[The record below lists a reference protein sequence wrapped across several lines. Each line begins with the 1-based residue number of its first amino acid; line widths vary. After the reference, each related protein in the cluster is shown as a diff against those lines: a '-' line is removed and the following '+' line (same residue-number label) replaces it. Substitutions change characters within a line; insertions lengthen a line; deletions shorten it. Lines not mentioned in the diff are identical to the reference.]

1 MALALANET
10 PTIWLRRLLPR
21 SLLGRSVMII
31 VTPLLLLQVVT
42 TSVFYETHWDIVT
55 KRLARGV
62 AGDIATVIALMPA
75 DDAALDPAAAA
86 ARDRLFGIAR
96 TAMQLD
102 IDFVAGAHLP
112 VLPGVVRAT
121 LVDRNL
127 TTALSEFV
135 QRPFLTDTRS
145 LETAV
150 EIHVQLGNGVLQVV
164 VPRRRLFTST
174 TYLVI
179 LWMVGS
185 SLALFAVAVLFMRSQ
200 VRPIRQLAG
209 AAEAF
214 GKGRDSAAFRI
225 VGASEVRQAAAAFNQ
240 MRDRIRR
247 QIAQR
252 TEMLAGVSHDLRTPL
267 TRMKLALAMLG
278 DGADTADLR
287 ADVAE
292 MEKMLGGYL
301 AFARGEGREPPVE
314 VDLKEQLQ
322 EVVNAAARE
331 GARITLAADDGLV
344 LTVRPDAMRRCLA
357 NLVGNAQRYASTI
370 AITAARRDDGVEITV
385 DDDGPGI
392 PPDKREDVFRPFFRL
407 DPSRNPETGGIGLG
421 LTIARDVARSHGGD
435 LALLDSP
442 QGGLRARL
450 WLPV

>member
-1 MALALANET
+1 MALALANDM
-10 PTIWLRRLLPR
+10 PMIWLRRILPR

-62 AGDIATVIALMPA
+62 AGDIAAVIALMPPDA
-75 DDAALDPAAAA
+75 DAA

-102 IDFVAGAHLP
+102 IVFVPDARLP

-135 QRPFLTDTRS
+135 KRPFLTDTRS

-150 EIHVQLGNGVLQVV
+150 EIHVQLGDGVLQVV
-164 VPRRRLFTST
+164 APRKRLFTST

-214 GKGRDSAAFRI
+214 GKGRDSAAFHI

-278 DGADTADLR
+278 DGADTADLK

-301 AFARGEGREPPVE
+301 AFARGEGREPQVE
-314 VDLKEQLQ
+314 IDLKEQLQ

-331 GARITLAADDGLV
+331 GARITLAAPDGLV

-357 NLVGNAQRYASTI
+357 NLVGNAQRYAHSI
-370 AITAARRDDGVEITV
+370 AIAAARRDDGIEITI

-392 PPDKREDVFRPFFRL
+392 PPEMREDVFRPFFRL

-421 LTIARDVARSHGGD
+421 LTIARDVARSHGGE
-435 LALLDSP
+435 LELLDSP

-450 WLPV
+450 WLPA

>member
-1 MALALANET
+1 MALALANDM
-10 PTIWLRRLLPR
+10 PMIWLRRVLPR
-21 SLLGRSVMII
+21 SLLGRSIMII
-31 VTPLLLLQVVT
+31 VTPLLLLQIVT
-42 TSVFYETHWDIVT
+42 TTVFYQEHWDTVT

-62 AGDIATVIALMPA
+62 AGDIAAVVALMPA
-75 DDAALDPAAAA
+75 DATGHDPAAAA

-102 IDFVAGAHLP
+102 IDFVPNAHLP
-112 VLPGVVRAT
+112 VLPSVVRAT

-127 TTALSEFV
+127 ATQLSEFV
-135 QRPFLTDTRS
+135 KRPFLTDTRS
-145 LETAV
+145 RETAV
-150 EIHVQLGNGVLQVV
+150 EIHVQLGDGVLQVV
-164 VPRRRLFTST
+164 APRRRLFSST

-179 LWMVGS
+179 LGMVGS
-185 SLALFAVAVLFMRSQ
+185 SLALFAIAVLFMRNQ

-278 DGADTADLR
+278 DGADTTDLK

-301 AFARGEGREPPVE
+301 AFARGEGREPQVE
-314 VDLKEQLQ
+314 IDLKEQLQ

-331 GARITLAADDGLV
+331 GARVALAAADGLL

-357 NLVGNAQRYASTI
+357 NLVGNAQRYAHSVAI
-370 AITAARRDDGVEITV
+370 AAAHRGDGIEITI

-407 DPSRNPETGGIGLG
+407 DPSRNPETGGTGLG
-421 LTIARDVARSHGGD
+421 LTIARDVARSHGGE
-435 LALLDSP
+435 LELLDSP

-450 WLPV
+450 WLPA

>member
-1 MALALANET
+1 MALALANDVPMT
-10 PTIWLRRLLPR
+10 WLRRILPR
-21 SLLGRSVMII
+21 SLLGRSIMII

-42 TSVFYETHWDIVT
+42 TSVFYETHWDTVT

-75 DDAALDPAAAA
+75 DAPGHDPGASA

-96 TAMQLD
+96 TTMQLD
-102 IDFVAGAHLP
+102 IGFVPDARLP

-127 TTALSEFV
+127 AAALSEFV
-135 QRPFLTDTRS
+135 KRPFLTDTRS

-150 EIHVQLGNGVLQVV
+150 EVQVQVGNGVLQVV

-174 TYLVI
+174 TYVVI

-225 VGASEVRQAAAAFNQ
+225 AGASEVRQAAAAFNQ

-247 QIAQR
+247 QLAQR

-267 TRMKLALAMLG
+267 TRMKLALAILG
-278 DGADTADLR
+278 DGAETADLK

-301 AFARGEGREPPVE
+301 AFARGEGREPQVE

-331 GARITLAADDGLV
+331 GAKITLVAEDGLV
-344 LTVRPDAMRRCLA
+344 LTLRPDAMRRCLA
-357 NLVGNAQRYASTI
+357 NLVGNAQRYARSISI
-370 AITAARRDDGVEITV
+370 AAAHRDDGIEITI

-407 DPSRNPETGGIGLG
+407 DSSRNPETGGIGLG

-435 LALLDSP
+435 LELLDSP

>member
-1 MALALANET
+1 MALALANDT
-10 PTIWLRRLLPR
+10 PMIWLRRILPR
-21 SLLGRSVMII
+21 SLLGRSIMII

-75 DDAALDPAAAA
+75 DATGLDPGATV

-96 TAMQLD
+96 IAMQLD
-102 IDFVAGAHLP
+102 IDFVPGKHLP

-127 TTALSEFV
+127 TTALAEFV
-135 QRPFLTDTRS
+135 NRPFLTDTRS

-164 VPRRRLFTST
+164 VPRRRLFSST

-185 SLALFAVAVLFMRSQ
+185 SVALFAVAVLFMRSQ

-209 AAEAF
+209 AAEDF

-225 VGASEVRQAAAAFNQ
+225 IGASEVRQAAAAFNK

-278 DGADTADLR
+278 DGAETVDLR

-301 AFARGEGREPPVE
+301 AFARGEGREPPME
-314 VDLKEQLQ
+314 INLKEQLQ
-322 EVVNAAARE
+322 EVVNGAARE
-331 GARITLAADDGLV
+331 GARITLAAEDGLA
-344 LTVRPDAMRRCLA
+344 LTLRPEAMRRCLT
-357 NLVGNAQRYASTI
+357 NLVSNAQRYAHSI
-370 AITAARRDDGVEITV
+370 VVGAARSD
-385 DDDGPGI
+385 
-392 PPDKREDVFRPFFRL
+392 
-407 DPSRNPETGGIGLG
+407 
-421 LTIARDVARSHGGD
+421 
-435 LALLDSP
+435 
-442 QGGLRARL
+442 
-450 WLPV
+450 

>member
-1 MALALANET
+1 MALALANDM
-10 PTIWLRRLLPR
+10 PMIWLRRILPR
-21 SLLGRSVMII
+21 SLLGRSIMII
-31 VTPLLLLQVVT
+31 VTPLLLVQVVT
-42 TSVFYETHWDIVT
+42 TSVFYEYHWDIVT

-62 AGDIATVIALMPA
+62 AGDIATIIAMMP
-75 DDAALDPAAAA
+75 DDDPAA
-86 ARDRLFGIAR
+86 RERLFGIAR
-96 TAMQLD
+96 TTMQLD
-102 IDFVAGAHLP
+102 IDFVPNAHLP
-112 VLPGVVRAT
+112 LLPPVVRAT

-135 QRPFLTDTRS
+135 QRPFLIDTRS

-150 EIHVQLGNGVLQVV
+150 EIHVQLANGVLEVV
-164 VPRRRLFTST
+164 APRRRLFTST

-185 SLALFAVAVLFMRSQ
+185 SVALFAVAVLFMRSQ

-209 AAEAF
+209 AAEDF
-214 GKGRDSAAFRI
+214 GKGRDSAAFPTT
-225 VGASEVRQAAAAFNQ
+225 GASEVPQAAAAFNQ

-278 DGADTADLR
+278 DGAETVDLR

-301 AFARGEGREPPVE
+301 AFARGEGREPVVE
-314 VDLKEQLQ
+314 TDLKEQLQ

-331 GARITLAADDGLV
+331 GARITLAADGDLV
-344 LTVRPDAMRRCLA
+344 MIVRPDAMRRCLA
-357 NLVGNAQRYASTI
+357 NLVGNAQRYAGTI
-370 AITAARRDDGVEITV
+370 AITAARRADGIEITV

-392 PPDKREDVFRPFFRL
+392 PSDKREDVFKPFFRL
-407 DPSRNPETGGIGLG
+407 EASRNPETGGTGLG
-421 LTIARDVARSHGGD
+421 LTIARDVVRSHGRD
-435 LALLDSP
+435 RERLASP

-450 WLPV
+450 WLPT

>member
-1 MALALANET
+1 MALALANDV
-10 PTIWLRRLLPR
+10 PMIWLRRVLPR
-21 SLLGRSVMII
+21 SLLGRSIMII

-75 DDAALDPAAAA
+75 DGDLA
-86 ARDRLFGIAR
+86 ARDRLFRIAR
-96 TAMQLD
+96 ATMLLD
-102 IDFVAGAHLP
+102 IDFVPQAHLP

-127 TTALSEFV
+127 TSALQEFV
-135 QRPFLTDTRS
+135 NRPFLTDTRS

-150 EIHVQLGNGVLQVV
+150 EIHVQLGDGVLQVV
-164 VPRRRLFTST
+164 APRRRLFTST

-185 SLALFAVAVLFMRSQ
+185 SLALFAIAVLFMRNQ

-214 GKGRDSAAFRI
+214 GKGRDSAAFHI

-278 DGADTADLR
+278 DGAETADLK

-301 AFARGEGREPPVE
+301 AFARGEGREPPAE
-314 VDLKEQLQ
+314 IDLRELLG
-322 EVVNAAARE
+322 EVVSAAARE
-331 GARITLAADDGLV
+331 GADIRLAAGPELAMT
-344 LTVRPDAMRRCLA
+344 LRPEAMRRCLA
-357 NLVGNAQRYASTI
+357 NRIGNAQRHARTI
-370 AITAARRDDGVEITV
+370 AVAATALDDGVEITI

-392 PPDKREDVFRPFFRL
+392 PADKREDVFRPFVRL
-407 DPSRNPETGGIGLG
+407 DPSRNSETGGIGLG

-435 LALLDSP
+435 LELLESP

>member
-1 MALALANET
+1 MALALANDM
-10 PTIWLRRLLPR
+10 PMNWLRRILPR
-21 SLLGRSVMII
+21 SLLGRSIMII

-62 AGDIATVIALMPA
+62 AGDIAAIIALMPP
-75 DDAALDPAAAA
+75 DASGLDPAAAA
-86 ARDRLFGIAR
+86 ARDRLFGIAH
-96 TAMQLD
+96 TSMQLN
-102 IDFVAGAHLP
+102 IHFVPNARLP

-127 TTALSEFV
+127 TTALSEYV
-135 QRPFLTDTRS
+135 KRPFLTDTRS

-150 EIHVQLGNGVLQVV
+150 EIHVQLAAGVLQVV
-164 VPRRRLFTST
+164 APRRRLFSST

-185 SLALFAVAVLFMRSQ
+185 SLALFVVAVLFMRSQ
-200 VRPIRQLAG
+200 VGPIRQLAG

-292 MEKMLGGYL
+292 MEKMLVGYL
-301 AFARGEGREPPVE
+301 AFARGEGREPAVE
-314 VDLKEQLQ
+314 IDLKDQLR
-322 EVVNAAARE
+322 EVVNAGARE
-331 GARITLAADDGLV
+331 GARITLAAPDGLV

-357 NLVGNAQRYASTI
+357 NLVGNAQRYAHSI
-370 AITAARRDDGVEITV
+370 AIAAAHRDGGIEITV

-392 PPDKREDVFRPFFRL
+392 PADKREDVFRPFFRL
-407 DPSRNPETGGIGLG
+407 DPSRNPETGGTGLG
-421 LTIARDVARSHGGD
+421 LTIARDVARSHGGE
-435 LALLDSP
+435 LELLDSP

-450 WLPV
+450 WLPA

>member
-1 MALALANET
+1 MALALANDM
-10 PTIWLRRLLPR
+10 PMIWLRRVLPR
-21 SLLGRSVMII
+21 SLLGRSIMII
-31 VTPLLLLQVVT
+31 VTPLLLLQIVT
-42 TSVFYETHWDIVT
+42 TTVFYQEHWDTVT

-62 AGDIATVIALMPA
+62 AGDIATVIALMPSE
-75 DDAALDPAAAA
+75 DDAAG
-86 ARDRLFGIAR
+86 RDRLFGIAR
-96 TAMQLD
+96 TTMQLD
-102 IDFVAGAHLP
+102 TNFVPGARLP

-127 TTALSEFV
+127 TAALEEFV
-135 QRPFLTDTRS
+135 NRPFLTDTRS

-150 EIHVQLGNGVLQVV
+150 EIHVQLGDGVLQVV
-164 VPRRRLFTST
+164 VPRRRLFSST

-179 LWMVGS
+179 LGMVGS
-185 SLALFAVAVLFMRSQ
+185 SLALFAIAVLFMRNQ

-278 DGADTADLR
+278 DGADTADLK

-301 AFARGEGREPPVE
+301 AFARGEGREPAVAI
-314 VDLKEQLQ
+314 DLKEQLQ

-331 GARITLAADDGLV
+331 GARIALSAEDGLV
-344 LTVRPDAMRRCLA
+344 LTLRPDAMRRCLA
-357 NLVGNAQRYASTI
+357 NLVGNARRYAHSIEI
-370 AITAARRDDGVEITV
+370 AAAHSDDGIEITV

-392 PPDKREDVFRPFFRL
+392 PPDRREDVFRPFFRL
-407 DPSRNPETGGIGLG
+407 DSSRNPETGGIGLG

-435 LALLDSP
+435 LELLDSP

>member
-1 MALALANET
+1 MSLALANDM
-10 PTIWLRRLLPR
+10 PLLWLRRVLPR

-42 TSVFYETHWDIVT
+42 TSVFYETHWDTVT

-62 AGDIATVIALMPA
+62 AGDIAAVIALLPA
-75 DDAALDPAAAA
+75 EGDAA
-86 ARDRLFGIAR
+86 ARSRLFAVAK

-102 IDFVAGAHLP
+102 IGYRPGARLP
-112 VLPGVVRAT
+112 ELPGPLRAT

-127 TTALSEFV
+127 ELALSEYV
-135 QRPFLTDTRS
+135 KRPFLTDTRS

-150 EIHVQLGNGVLQVV
+150 EIHVQLPQGVLEVV
-164 VPRRRLFTST
+164 APRRRLFSST
-174 TYLVI
+174 TYVVI

-185 SLALFAVAVLFMRSQ
+185 SLALFAVAVLFMRAQ
-200 VRPIRQLAG
+200 VRPIRKLAG

-214 GKGRDSAAFRI
+214 GKGRDSAGFRI
-225 VGASEVRQAAAAFNQ
+225 EGASEVRQAAAAFNQ

-267 TRMKLALAMLG
+267 TRMKLALALLD
-278 DGADTADLR
+278 DGPEVADLG

-301 AFARGEGREPPVE
+301 AFARGEGREPPAE
-314 VDLKEQLQ
+314 TDLAELLR
-322 EVVNAAARE
+322 EVVGAAERE
-331 GARITLAADDGLV
+331 GADIRLAAAPGLA
-344 LTVRPDAMRRCLA
+344 LTLRPDALRRCLT
-357 NLVGNAQRYASTI
+357 NLIGNAQRHARTI
-370 AITAARRDDGVEITV
+370 WIAAARRGDGIEITI

-392 PPDKREDVFRPFFRL
+392 RPELREDVFRPFFRL
-407 DPSRNPETGGIGLG
+407 DSSRNPETGGIGLG
-421 LTIARDVARSHGGD
+421 LTIARDVARGHGGD
-435 LALLDSP
+435 LTLHDSP
-442 QGGLRARL
+442 KGGLRAQL

>member
-1 MALALANET
+1 MALAVANEM
-10 PTIWLRRLLPR
+10 PMIWLRRVLPR
-21 SLLGRSVMII
+21 SLLGRSIMII
-31 VTPLLLLQVVT
+31 VTPLLLLQMVT
-42 TSVFYETHWDIVT
+42 TLVFYQEHWDTVT

-62 AGDIATVIALMPA
+62 AGDIATIIALMPP
-75 DDAALDPAAAA
+75 DGDPAA
-86 ARDRLFGIAR
+86 RERLFGIAR
-96 TAMQLD
+96 TTMYLD
-102 IDFVAGAHLP
+102 IDFVPGARLP
-112 VLPGVVRAT
+112 ALPGVVRAT

-127 TTALSEFV
+127 TSALSEFV
-135 QRPFLTDTRS
+135 NRPFLTDTRS

-150 EIHVQLGNGVLQVV
+150 EIHVQLRDGVLQVV
-164 VPRRRLFTST
+164 APRRRLFSST

-179 LWMVGS
+179 LGMVGS
-185 SLALFAVAVLFMRSQ
+185 SLALFAIAVLFMRNQ
-200 VRPIRQLAG
+200 VKPIRQLAG
-209 AAEAF
+209 AAEDF

-278 DGADTADLR
+278 DGAETADLK

-292 MEKMLGGYL
+292 MEKMLVGYL
-301 AFARGEGREPPVE
+301 AFARGEGREPAVE
-314 VDLKEQLQ
+314 IDLREQLQ

-331 GARITLAADDGLV
+331 GARIALTAEDDLIV
-344 LTVRPDAMRRCLA
+344 TVRPDAMRRCLA
-357 NLVGNAQRYASTI
+357 NLVGNAQRYAQSI
-370 AITAARRDDGVEITV
+370 VLAAARRDDGIEIMI

-407 DPSRNPETGGIGLG
+407 DPSRNPETGGTGLG
-421 LTIARDVARSHGGD
+421 LTIARDVARSHGGE
-435 LALLDSP
+435 LELLDSP

>member
-1 MALALANET
+1 MALALANDL
-10 PTIWLRRLLPR
+10 PMNWLRRVLPR
-21 SLLGRSVMII
+21 SLLGRSIMII
-31 VTPLLLLQVVT
+31 VTPLLLLQIVT
-42 TSVFYETHWDIVT
+42 TTVFYQEHWDTVT

-75 DDAALDPAAAA
+75 GGDAV

-102 IDFVAGAHLP
+102 IDFVPGARLP

-127 TTALSEFV
+127 EAALKEFV
-135 QRPFLTDTRS
+135 NRPFLTDTRS

-150 EIHVQLGNGVLQVV
+150 EIHVQLADGVLQVV
-164 VPRRRLFTST
+164 VPRRRLFSST

-179 LWMVGS
+179 LGMVGS
-185 SLALFAVAVLFMRSQ
+185 SLALFAIAVLFMRNQ

-247 QIAQR
+247 QLAQR

-278 DGADTADLR
+278 DGAETADLK

-301 AFARGEGREPPVE
+301 AFARGEGREPQVE

-331 GARITLAADDGLV
+331 GARIALSAEDGLV
-344 LTVRPDAMRRCLA
+344 LTLRPDAMRRCLA
-357 NLVGNAQRYASTI
+357 NLVGNAQRYARSI
-370 AITAARRDDGVEITV
+370 AIAAAHRDDGIEITV

-392 PPDKREDVFRPFFRL
+392 PPDRREDVFRPFFRL

-435 LALLDSP
+435 LELLESP

>member
-1 MALALANET
+1 MALALANDM
-10 PTIWLRRLLPR
+10 PMNWLRRILPR
-21 SLLGRSVMII
+21 SLLGRSIMII

-62 AGDIATVIALMPA
+62 AGDIAAIIALMPP
-75 DDAALDPAAAA
+75 DASGLDPAAAA
-86 ARDRLFGIAR
+86 ARDRLFGIAH
-96 TAMQLD
+96 TSMQLN
-102 IDFVAGAHLP
+102 IHFVPNARLP

-127 TTALSEFV
+127 TTALSEYV
-135 QRPFLTDTRS
+135 KRPFLTDTRS

-150 EIHVQLGNGVLQVV
+150 EIHVQLAAGVLQVV
-164 VPRRRLFTST
+164 APRRRLFSST

-185 SLALFAVAVLFMRSQ
+185 SLALFVVAVLFMRSQ
-200 VRPIRQLAG
+200 VGPIRQLAG

-292 MEKMLGGYL
+292 MEKMLVGYL
-301 AFARGEGREPPVE
+301 AFARGEGREPAVE
-314 VDLKEQLQ
+314 IDLKDQLR
-322 EVVNAAARE
+322 EVVNAGARE
-331 GARITLAADDGLV
+331 GARITLAAPDGLV

-357 NLVGNAQRYASTI
+357 NLIGNASRYAGSVWV
-370 AITAARRDDGVEITV
+370 AAVVVGDAVEITI

-392 PPDKREDVFRPFFRL
+392 PPDKRDEVFRPFFRL
-407 DPSRNPETGGIGLG
+407 DPSRNLETGGIGLG
-421 LTIARDVARSHGGD
+421 LTIARDVARGHGGD
-435 LALLDSP
+435 LTLHDSP

>member
-1 MALALANET
+1 MALALANDV
-10 PTIWLRRLLPR
+10 PMIWLRRILPR
-21 SLLGRSVMII
+21 SLLGRSIMII

-62 AGDIATVIALMPA
+62 AGDIATIIALMPA
-75 DDAALDPAAAA
+75 GLDPAAAA
-86 ARDRLFGIAR
+86 GRDRLFGIAKD
-96 TAMQLD
+96 AMQLD
-102 IDFVAGAHLP
+102 IDFVPEARLP
-112 VLPGVVRAT
+112 VLPSVVRAT

-127 TTALSEFV
+127 TSALQEFV
-135 QRPFLTDTRS
+135 NRPFLTDTRS

-164 VPRRRLFTST
+164 VPRRRLFSST

-209 AAEAF
+209 AAEDF

-278 DGADTADLR
+278 DGADTADLK
-287 ADVAE
+287 ADVEE
-292 MEKMLGGYL
+292 MEKMVGGYL
-301 AFARGEGREPPVE
+301 AFARGEGREPAVE

-331 GARITLAADDGLV
+331 GARITLAAEDGLV
-344 LTVRPDAMRRCLA
+344 LTLRPEAMRRCLT
-357 NLVGNAQRYASTI
+357 NLISNAQRYAHSVAI
-370 AITAARRDDGVEITV
+370 AAAHCDDGIEITV

-392 PPDKREDVFRPFFRL
+392 PLDKREEVFRPFFRL

-435 LALLDSP
+435 LALLESP

>member
-1 MALALANET
+1 MALALANDM
-10 PTIWLRRLLPR
+10 PMIWLRRILPR

-42 TSVFYETHWDIVT
+42 TSVFYAEHWDTVT

-62 AGDIATVIALMPA
+62 AGDIGLVIAEMPPDRDA
-75 DDAALDPAAAA
+75 AALD
-86 ARDRLFGIAR
+86 RLFANAKAK
-96 TAMQLD
+96 TQLD
-102 IDFVAGAHLP
+102 IAYRPGARLP
-112 VLPGVVRAT
+112 DLPSVLRAT

-127 TTALSEFV
+127 TEALSEYV
-135 QRPFLTDTRS
+135 GRPSLTDTHSR
-145 LETAV
+145 ETAV
-150 EIHVQLGNGVLQVV
+150 EIHVQLADGVLEVV
-164 VPRRRLFTST
+164 APRRRLFSST

-185 SLALFAVAVLFMRSQ
+185 SLALFAVAVLFMRAQ

-214 GKGRDSAAFRI
+214 GKGRDSAGFRI
-225 VGASEVRQAAAAFNQ
+225 EGASEVRQAAAAFNQ

-267 TRMKLALAMLG
+267 TRMKLALALLG
-278 DGADTADLR
+278 DTPEFADLK

-292 MEKMLGGYL
+292 MEKMVGGYL
-301 AFARGEGREPPVE
+301 AFARGEGREPPAE
-314 VDLKEQLQ
+314 TDLAELLRD
-322 EVVNAAARE
+322 VAAAAQRE
-331 GARITLAADDGLV
+331 GADVRLAAPVGLT
-344 LTVRPDAMRRCLA
+344 LTLRPDAMRRCLT
-357 NLVGNAQRYASTI
+357 NLIGNAQRYAKSI
-370 AITAARRDDGVEITV
+370 AIAAAPQGDGVEITI

-392 PPDKREDVFRPFFRL
+392 PADRREDVFRPFFRL
-407 DPSRNPETGGIGLG
+407 DTSRNPETGGIGLG
-421 LTIARDVARSHGGD
+421 LTIARDVVRGHGGD
-435 LALLDSP
+435 LTLLDSP